1 MKIKI
6 SRKLTVSIGSVV
18 IIVSII
24 SILINLFFV
33 GKYYIFEKRK
43 ILNSVENQVLTEDT
57 DVLIDDIPKIEQENS
72 VVIVYGDLNDNLNNI
87 NETLISNFNSKKVK
101 LNKFW
106 VTEETLNN
114 INNRSI
120 NKIYDQGVPK
130 YRMLTKFVKKDS
142 YIFAIGLS
150 IPYIDET
157 ISIVNKFNIYLNML
171 SIIIIIIL
179 CAII

>member
-6 SRKLTVSIGSVV
+6 SRKLTVSIASVV

-24 SILINLFFV
+24 SILTNLFFV

-43 ILNSVENQVLTEDT
+43 ILNSVENQVLTEKI

-106 VTEETLNN
+106 V
-114 INNRSI
+114 
-120 NKIYDQGVPK
+120 
-130 YRMLTKFVKKDS
+130 
-142 YIFAIGLS
+142 
-150 IPYIDET
+150 
-157 ISIVNKFNIYLNML
+157 
-171 SIIIIIIL
+171 
-179 CAII
+179 